1 MIAPLVESVIE
12 FPFCEVNRLEHGNEV
27 GGRDSSRSRT
37 AGGPRSRSPGGPP
50 AVKFAAA
57 IIGAVGFQE
66 AFLIEQSPERG
77 AEGHVPR
84 DATLSGVA
92 RRGADEL
99 HLPRLYPSARA
110 WPSANP

>member
-1 MIAPLVESVIE
+1 MKLVAAIPPAVELPEAPVPEDPEDL
-12 FPFCEVNRLEHGNEV
+12 
-27 GGRDSSRSRT
+27 
-37 AGGPRSRSPGGPP
+37 PP

-66 AFLIEQSPERG
+66 AFVIEQSPERG

-92 RRGADEL
+92 RRGGRRA
-99 HLPRLYPSARA
+99 PSAQALSLGQGLAVCKSLILYHLRHSSGPPFSGTA
-110 WPSANP
+110 G

>member
-1 MIAPLVESVIE
+1 MRLVAAIPPAVELPEAPVPEAPE
-12 FPFCEVNRLEHGNEV
+12 
-27 GGRDSSRSRT
+27 
-37 AGGPRSRSPGGPP
+37 APP